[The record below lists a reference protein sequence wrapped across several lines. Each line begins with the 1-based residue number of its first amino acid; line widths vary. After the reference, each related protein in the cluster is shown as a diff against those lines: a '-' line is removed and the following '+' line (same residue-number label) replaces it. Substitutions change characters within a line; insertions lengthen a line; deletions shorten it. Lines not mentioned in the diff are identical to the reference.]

1 MGYLVKIPR
10 TYFPWD
16 FDLREKL
23 FSNGKSPDEIVIYL
37 NCDTVSVGGGRE
49 EGDFNRSRAAPG
61 AGEGLFV
68 KLYGSANIYR

>member
-37 NCDTVSVGGGRE
+37 NCDTVSPGRGRYKKE
-49 EGDFNRSRAAPG
+49 RFDFHLGARFRSPI
-61 AGEGLFV
+61 
-68 KLYGSANIYR
+68 KLPAKE